1 MGRKAKLKKQRHQAR
16 QQKSNEANAN
26 PQVFIKQMG
35 KEGYRLE
42 KIQRSPE
49 VPKKDIEP
57 QL

>member
-16 QQKSNEANAN
+16 QQKSDEANID
-26 PQVFIKQMG
+26 PQDFIKQMG

-49 VPKKDIEP
+49 VPKQDIEP